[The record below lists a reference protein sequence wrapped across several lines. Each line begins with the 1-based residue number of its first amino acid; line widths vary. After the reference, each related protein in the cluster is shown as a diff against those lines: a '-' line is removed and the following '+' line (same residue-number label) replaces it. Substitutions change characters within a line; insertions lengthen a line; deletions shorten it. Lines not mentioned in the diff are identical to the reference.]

1 MPKLKK
7 ASTPKRRYGGAGEF
21 FLKNAIN
28 LLFQIKGAEY
38 RKKHPDFVIPIADEF
53 FGFVKLVDAD
63 LTKHYRT
70 THGICAK
77 FRPITPDKDILLVSP
92 HDGGSRLTDF
102 LSFILKKDIEPHD
115 TLKERF
121 LACITIVVYAVVL
134 FSIFE
139 QFVKHA
145 ALDIVFSDTYKHVFA
160 DSLRWFLSH
169 HLPSIVRCK
178 KTLVD
183 FSIQFLYNVL
193 FPFLSS
199 HVPEFPTIESISRS
213 VISAVDTVIAS
224 PKMYNH
230 GYKRPIASYLEAEGF
245 FRC

>member
-1 MPKLKK
+1 MPTLKK
-7 ASTPKRRYGGAGEF
+7 ASTHKRRYGGAGEI

-70 THGICAK
+70 THTKCIK
-77 FRPITPDKDILLVSP
+77 FRQITPDKDILLVSP

-102 LSFILKKDIEPHD
+102 LSFILKRDINPHD

-121 LACITIVVYAVVL
+121 FACITIVLYAIVV

-139 QFVKHA
+139 QYVKHNVV
-145 ALDIVFSDTYKHVFA
+145 DIVSSDTYKHVFA
-160 DSLRWFLSH
+160 DPLRWFLSH
-169 HLPSIVRCK
+169 HLSSVVRCK

-183 FSIQFLYNVL
+183 FSIQFLYNIL
-193 FPFLSS
+193 FPILSS
-199 HVPEFPTIESISRS
+199 HMPEFPTIESISHN
-213 VISAVDTVIAS
+213 VISAVDTFLES
-224 PKMYNH
+224 PRIYNH

-245 FRC
+245 FRV